1 MFSRIDFNTIKLY
14 LKGKTMS
21 IEENK
26 VEEVVAP
33 EAVVEADAPVAEAE
47 TPAVEAEEKVDP
59 IQAAVDAQLA
69 KMKANMDRM
78 AKERDDA
85 LTIKNQ
91 MEADAKA
98 AKIKQL
104 EEDGK
109 LQEVAEMKI
118 ADLEAKLKVF
128 ESENTKLNRDVVL
141 NNQLASLDFKNDRS
155 RDMARKDIVDQL
167 TQDENGAWSHKS
179 GVSIND
185 FVESYSKSE
194 DNSFLFRVKS
204 NSGSGST
211 TPSAAPSMTEKKSIG
226 EMTTEEVLRL
236 AAKGQ
241 LGTFNY

>member
-1 MFSRIDFNTIKLY
+1 MFSRIENTIKLY

-21 IEENK
+21 DEENK
-26 VEEVVAP
+26 VEEVEAT
-33 EAVVEADAPVAEAE
+33 EAVAEEAPVVEDAPVEEAKE
-47 TPAVEAEEKVDP
+47 DP

-78 AKERDDA
+78 AKERDEA

-91 MEADAKA
+91 MEADVKA

-104 EEDGK
+104 EADGK

-118 ADLEAKLKVF
+118 ADLESKLKVY

-141 NNQLASLDFKNDRS
+141 NNRLSSLDFRNDRS

-167 TQDENGAWSHKS
+167 VQDANGAWSHKS
-179 GVSIND
+179 GASIDD

-211 TPSAAPSMTEKKSIG
+211 TPSAAPNMTKKKSIS
-226 EMTTEEVLRL
+226 EMTTDEVLNL

-241 LGTFNY
+241 LGSFKY